1 MAGGATVTFVDVDGQ
16 GAIHH
21 RQLRSAHGST
31 EKCTNKHESEPA
43 HTISSCESGNCS
55 TNIHQDGRSRLLVV
69 SEANFLPP
77 TRKAA
82 IPAWEY
88 FHPPPA
94 SVQSCAIQLRPSAD
108 PLYYAVPTHYP
119 PP

>member
-1 MAGGATVTFVDVDGQ
+1 MAGGANVTFVDVDGQ

-55 TNIHQDGRSRLLVV
+55 TNIHHDDQSRLLVF
-69 SEANFLPP
+69 SEAHFLPP
-77 TRKAA
+77 TRQARTS
-82 IPAWEY
+82 PCED
-88 FHPPPA
+88 FHRPPGSEPP
-94 SVQSCAIQLRPSAD
+94 CPRLLRP
-108 PLYYAVPTHYP
+108 
-119 PP
+119 

>member
-77 TRKAA
+77 TRHAGN
-82 IPAWEY
+82 PAWEY
-88 FHPPPA
+88 VAPPPGSAQPYA
-94 SVQSCAIQLRPSAD
+94 SLLPPSVHSF
-108 PLYYAVPTHYP
+108 P
-119 PP
+119 